1 MADKLE
7 PQKVL
12 DAIENCSVE
21 DQQIVLQYAYETI
34 KQLMTDTVPVVRG
47 HWVVKEKMGKLI
59 CSNCGK
65 GINAMG
71 EMQIILAKE
80 HERYCYHCGAKMDG
94 KDGDSDASD

>member
-34 KQLMTDTVPVVRG
+34 KQLMTDAVQVVHG
-47 HWVVKEKMGKLI
+47 HWEFGCGGSYNGILQVDLWD
-59 CSNCGK
+59 CSRCGESCGYK
-65 GINAMG
+65 S
-71 EMQIILAKE
+71 K
-80 HERYCYHCGAKMDG
+80 YCPNCGAKMDEECEQ
-94 KDGDSDASD
+94 K